1 MNLKIE
7 EIKNLIEENNIDEIK
22 KIIIDDINN
31 DINSNNSII
40 DILINYN
47 YIKIITFICDNLL
60 KKNINE
66 EINKNII
73 YNLHSRALKNT
84 LDDGINE
91 TSAYILSKIFH
102 HPKKEELYINSLE
115 FTDSEQI
122 RNMCKCSHDSENIVF
137 IKILHEA
144 EIESDWGLIL
154 LYSCIFGQRDMVDY
168 IMNNFE
174 LSNETISESLKGVIT
189 SEIFGPFSDDPD
201 QIYIISKLI
210 KSNKVN
216 VNIDGEE
223 WNYLYFDCLI
233 CAPAA
238 AKYFY
243 TPEFESGCINS
254 ENFWEEL
261 LDDVNTDDEKSLYMD
276 ALVDLKNS
284 DVNTDGLISIF
295 KKLNQPDLV
304 TILSNDQSQ

>member
-1 MNLKIE
+1 MNREIEDQKLKVKIE
-7 EIKNLIEENNIDEIK
+7 EVKSLIEENNIDEIK
-22 KIIIDDINN
+22 KIINSESVIRKLINTNDTGIIKFICNSLITDDITENVVDN
-31 DINSNNSII
+31 TTESII
-40 DILINYN
+40 D
-47 YIKIITFICDNLL
+47 K
-60 KKNINE
+60 
-66 EINKNII
+66 
-73 YNLHSRALKNT
+73 LHDMAL
-84 LDDGINE
+84 DSSISSGINE
-91 TSAYILSKIFH
+91 ASKHILSKIFN
-102 HPKKEELYINSLE
+102 HPKKNDLDLELE
-115 FTDSEQI
+115 FTDSEHI
-122 RNMCKCSHDSENIVF
+122 YYMCKGENVEF
-137 IKILHEA
+137 IKLLHEA
-144 EIESDWGLIL
+144 EIESDWDLIFV
-154 LYSCIFGQRDMVDY
+154 YSCTFGQKDMVDY

-174 LSNETISESLKGVIT
+174 LPNETINESLEGVIT
-189 SEIFGPFSDDPD
+189 SERFGPFSDDPD

-210 KSNKVN
+210 KSNKVD
-216 VNIDGEE
+216 VNIGSEE

-261 LDDVNTDDEKSLYMD
+261 LDDVDTDDEKSLYMD
-276 ALVDLKNS
+276 VLVDLKNS